1 VIPVSRIRSRA
12 LIAAVTLL
20 STGVPA
26 AAQHGSGSSNGI
38 QIDES
43 LALTTDS
50 VAFMDV
56 PFELGEELTYEVK
69 FGWWTVGEGFL
80 KTFDELE
87 TIRGNPSYR
96 VQMGLEGKSGGASV
110 DYKFDSWMDVR
121 TLASHR
127 YIQNQQGF
135 NSRYR
140 EYDIFPK
147 ERRWHRLDHEDSGL
161 TPSDVPLDQVSFIW
175 FVRTLPLEVG
185 DEYVLNQYFK
195 EEDNPVIIRVL
206 RRETIE
212 VPAGTFDCI
221 VIEPIIKTSG
231 LFGDGGQAEIYFTD
245 DDRRLMVYMKS
256 RVKIL
261 PDIHLRLKEIG

>member
-1 VIPVSRIRSRA
+1 MG
-12 LIAAVTLL
+12 LL
-20 STGVPA
+20 LVGLPA
-26 AAQHGSGSSNGI
+26 AAQHGNGSRNGI

-80 KTFDELE
+80 RTFPELE
-87 TIRGNPSYR
+87 AIRGNPSYR

-110 DYKFDSWMDVR
+110 DYTFDSWMDVR
-121 TLASHR
+121 NLASHR

-140 EYDIFPK
+140 EYDIFPRQ
-147 ERRWHRLDHEDSGL
+147 RRWQRLDVDQAGR

-175 FVRTLPLEVG
+175 FVRTLPLQVG

-206 RRETIE
+206 RKETIE
-212 VPAGTFDCI
+212 VPAGTFECI
-221 VIEPIIKTSG
+221 VVEPIIRTSG

>member
-1 VIPVSRIRSRA
+1 MRA
-12 LIAAVTLL
+12 RAGLPSALMAL
-20 STGVPA
+20 A
-26 AAQHGSGSSNGI
+26 AAAGPLAAQSGSGI
-38 QIDES
+38 QIDER
-43 LALTTDS
+43 LAPDTDS

-80 KTFDELE
+80 KVFEDLE
-87 TIRGNPSYR
+87 AVRGNPSYR
-96 VQMGLEGKSGGASV
+96 VQMGLEGKSGGTSIE
-110 DYKFDSWMDVR
+110 YYFDSWMDVR
-121 TLASHR
+121 NLASHR
-127 YIQNQQGF
+127 YIQDQRGF
-135 NSRYR
+135 NARYR

-147 ERRWHRLDHEDSGL
+147 QRRWHRLDFEQTGR

-206 RRETIE
+206 RKETIE
-212 VPAGTFDCI
+212 VPAGTFECV

-245 DDRRLMVYMKS
+245 DEDRHMVYMKS
-256 RVKIL
+256 RVRIL
-261 PDIHLRLKEIG
+261 PDIHLRLKEIR